1 MPGVHAGALYAFMV
15 SFSDVPI
22 AMFLTAPG
30 FVTYPVELFFG
41 IETDFNPS
49 VLASASLVIVFS
61 LAALL
66 LVQKVIGLDSV
77 VHSGN
82 SR

>member
-15 SFSDVPI
+15 SFADVPI
-22 AMFLTAPG
+22 SMFLTAPG

-61 LAALL
+61 LLL
-66 LVQKVIGLDSV
+66 LLAVQRVIGLDNV
-77 VHSGN
+77 VRSK
-82 SR
+82 

>member
-1 MPGVHAGALYAFMV
+1 
-15 SFSDVPI
+15 
-22 AMFLTAPG
+22 MFLTAPG

-61 LAALL
+61 LLL
-66 LVQKVIGLDSV
+66 LLAVQRVIGLDNV
-77 VHSGN
+77 VRSK
-82 SR
+82 